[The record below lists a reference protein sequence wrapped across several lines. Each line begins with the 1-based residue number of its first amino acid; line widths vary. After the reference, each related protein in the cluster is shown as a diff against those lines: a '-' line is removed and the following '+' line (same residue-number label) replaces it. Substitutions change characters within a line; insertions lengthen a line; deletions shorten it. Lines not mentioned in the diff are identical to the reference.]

1 MKIEK
6 KSKILNELLRE
17 IENFKVLP
25 EGNYM
30 ENVIKF
36 IQQIEDNK
44 SFENSR
50 KF

>member
-1 MKIEK
+1 MRSEK
-6 KSKILNELLRE
+6 KSKTVNELLRE

-25 EGNYM
+25 QGDYM

-36 IQQIEDNK
+36 IQQIEDKKN
-44 SFENSR
+44 EDSR